1 MFLKFKNRDN
11 SKMNETKI
19 QVYSYRWVI
28 LLLFMF
34 ANITMQMLWISFA
47 TVTVEA
53 ATFFGVEQFD
63 ILLLSM
69 LFMIVY
75 IPVTF
80 LASWVI
86 DKYDI
91 RIGAG
96 IGAMLGGIFGLLRFF
111 TGGDYML
118 LLIFQLGIAIG
129 QPFILN
135 SMTKISAN
143 WFPEDE
149 RTIATGISTLSQF
162 IGIMLGL
169 LITPFI
175 VLGISFES
183 MILIYGI
190 LALISGLLYIIFVK
204 NKPPTPPST
213 KISTEKVQMGA
224 GLKQLFKNRYFL
236 ILFIFFFIGLGV
248 FNMITT
254 YIELIVHP
262 KDPSFDATF
271 AGILGAIMLLGGIIG
286 CVVMSG
292 LSDKYK
298 KRKILLNISLLTATV
313 SLLIISFSTNAIML
327 LIFGFIF
334 GFGLLS
340 AAPVALEYA
349 VEITSPVPETTSNG
363 MLLMIGQIGGILFI
377 LTLETFTLPNGD
389 YLPALILQA
398 ILLGIVFIISFL
410 LKEE

>member
-1 MFLKFKNRDN
+1 MEE
-11 SKMNETKI
+11 NEF
-19 QVYSYRWVI
+19 QVYGYRWVV

-34 ANITMQMLWISFA
+34 ANITMQILWISFA
-47 TVTVEA
+47 TVTIEA
-53 ATFFGVEQFD
+53 AAFFGVEQFD
-63 ILLLSM
+63 ILFLSM

-80 LASWVI
+80 LASWII

-96 IGAMLGGIFGLLRFF
+96 IGALLAGTFGLLRFF
-111 TGGDYML
+111 TGGDYVL

-135 SMTKISAN
+135 SMTKLSAN

-162 IGIMLGL
+162 IGIMLGML
-169 LITPFI
+169 LTPFI
-175 VLGISFES
+175 VLGLNFEF
-183 MILIYGI
+183 MILIYGL

-204 NKPPTPPST
+204 NKPPTPPS
-213 KISTEKVQMGA
+213 KEIPTERMPMVTS
-224 GLKQLFKNRYFL
+224 LKQLFKSKYFL
-236 ILFIFFFIGLGV
+236 MLFIFFFIGLGV

-254 YIELIVHP
+254 YIELIVRP
-262 KDPSFDATF
+262 KDPSFDSTF
-271 AGILGAIMLLGGIIG
+271 AGILGAIMLIGGIIG

-298 KRKILLNISLLTATV
+298 KRKILLIISLSIATV
-313 SLLIISFSTNAIML
+313 SLLVIALTSDALTL
-327 LIFGFIF
+327 LVFGFIF

-340 AAPVALEYA
+340 SAPIALEFA
-349 VEITSPVPETTSNG
+349 VEITHPVPETISNG

-377 LTLETFTLPNGD
+377 LGLESFTLPTGD
-389 YLPALILQA
+389 YLPALILQT
-398 ILLGIVFIISFL
+398 ILLGIGIIFSFL
-410 LKEE
+410 LKEAK